1 MAYSEEEGY
10 VNSLV
15 GEGSHFR
22 GHIEVSGLFRIDG
35 DFSGSV
41 KTSGRVLVGRNGR
54 ADCEIEAGTV
64 VVAGV
69 VRGTMYCSE
78 KLILL
83 SSAIVF
89 GKAFAPRLIAEE
101 GVLLDGEFSIRPEY
115 GQPQAEPAQRRS
127 PLFYFSETEESGAS
141 HTAGEVSSSAPR

>member
-22 GHIEVSGLFRIDG
+22 GHLEVSGLFRIDG

-41 KTSGRVLVGRNGR
+41 KTAGRVLVGRNGR
-54 ADCEIEAGTV
+54 ADCEIEAATV

-69 VRGTMYCSE
+69 LRGSVYCSE

-83 SSAIVF
+83 SSAMVF
-89 GKAFAPRLIAEE
+89 GKAFAPRIIAEE

-115 GQPQAEPAQRRS
+115 GQPRVEPANRRS
-127 PLFYFSETEESGAS
+127 PLYYFGETEGENAEAPTVGAER
-141 HTAGEVSSSAPR
+141 TR